1 MVIPLSGNTAIQK
14 ETAPHLPF
22 QNPKEPVIIDNK
34 TERKSNIFWEKGAF
48 IDIYI
53 WWIRKKSPF
62 AQLLQ
67 EFEVN

>member
-1 MVIPLSGNTAIQK
+1 MTIEIANNWPLMVIPLSGNTAIQK

-22 QNPKEPVIIDNK
+22 QNPKKPVIIDNK

-53 WWIRKKSPF
+53 
-62 AQLLQ
+62 
-67 EFEVN
+67 